1 MNSFGSAAYGSL
13 ESHILLDLLHNINN
27 TLQPQN
33 IKASRVTFQ
42 NSNLDDDDDDEVDK
56 DDDKMILLDPN
67 TYNPTSISLPHQSF
81 SNSIT
86 HSLVSNSSR

>member
-1 MNSFGSAAYGSL
+1 MNSFGDAAHGSL

-33 IKASRVTFQ
+33 NKAMRVTSQ
-42 NSNLDDDDDDEVDK
+42 NAYHDDDDDDTVN
-56 DDDKMILLDPN
+56 DDNMILLDPV
-67 TYNPTSISLPHQSF
+67 TYNPSSISLLHHSA

-86 HSLVSNSSR
+86 HSLVSDSSL